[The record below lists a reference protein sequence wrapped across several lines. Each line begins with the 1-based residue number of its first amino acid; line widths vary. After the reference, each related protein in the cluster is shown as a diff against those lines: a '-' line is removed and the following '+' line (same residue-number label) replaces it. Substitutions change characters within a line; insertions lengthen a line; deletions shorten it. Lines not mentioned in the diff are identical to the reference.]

1 MNIEPI
7 ANIIGNKLY
16 IGYTVDG
23 SEADVHTQFDL
34 TELINKF
41 IDSRVDDMGV
51 VSDADYISDVEDLM
65 DCLDEACIDM
75 TSILPHDEEA

>member
-7 ANIIGNKLY
+7 AQIIGNKLY

-23 SEADVHTQFDL
+23 SEADVQTEFDL
-34 TELINKF
+34 TELINNF

-75 TSILPHDEEA
+75 AGALPQDEE